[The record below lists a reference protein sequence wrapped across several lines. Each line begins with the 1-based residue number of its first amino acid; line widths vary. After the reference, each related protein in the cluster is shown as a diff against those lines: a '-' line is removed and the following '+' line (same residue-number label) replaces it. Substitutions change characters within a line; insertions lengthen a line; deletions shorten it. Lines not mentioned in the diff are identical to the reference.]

1 MDARKRNPMTPEQ
14 IIKDFI
20 KGTQRHAAYF
30 ESVDIADHLSFHIDG
45 YKPDVLSSI
54 PEHSRNFMRALG
66 LTAEENPYFDKLI
79 DQRRPGE
86 TKKVQQHRRII
97 YSSITKEPFGKVI
110 NSLNKI
116 VRSDDWKIDYSNA
129 EAIQQEGEN
138 LEDYAEKNYPG
149 FGSVTNWAYTFGL
162 KKMLADPNGLIVTI
176 PINFEDEANEFLK
189 PVATFVHSKDVIFY
203 EPDHMVAYKSNRV
216 VSIPVGKQTIQ
227 VPVYVIISRE
237 AIWETH
243 QIDGDGNMG
252 LDEKHQFAEPMFPV
266 IKTGGIIDKI
276 INNIPLYNSFLDP
289 MLPSSDEAAREYSDM
304 QAEVLLHI
312 HSTLAVIQGDN
323 CAKCKGTGLLVQK
336 EGKPLVCGDCKGK
349 GALSINPYEQIVVR
363 VRGIDKQQLPFPP
376 AQYITKS
383 TEIAKLQNERIAD
396 HKFNALASVNMEFLA
411 KTPLSE
417 SGVAK
422 QVDKEELNNFV
433 YGVAFHLVRNMLD
446 PIYVFITNYR
456 YSLVITDEDKR
467 KKLLPL
473 IQVPEHFDL
482 LTENALIEQIKLAKE
497 ASIDPTIVKEM
508 QVDYINKKF
517 RDQTDVRKE
526 LIASIDVNPF
536 PTSTSEEII
545 EMEMNRDITKEDAVQ
560 SIYASFF
567 VQMLVE
573 KDKTFLDL
581 DFEKQLELVREM
593 TQEKVEELEPE
604 PVEIPV
610 EPDGDTSADTQG
622 TDGVS

>member
-1 MDARKRNPMTPEQ
+1 MDARKIKSMTPQE
-14 IIKDFI
+14 IIQHYI
-20 KGTQRHAAYF
+20 KGTRRHAAYF
-30 ESVDIADHLSFHIDG
+30 EGVDIANHLSFHIDG
-45 YKPDVLSSI
+45 YKPDTLKNI
-54 PEHSRNFMRALG
+54 PDHAKDFMRLLG
-66 LTAEENPYFDKLI
+66 LSTDENPYFQKLI
-79 DQRRPGE
+79 DERRPGE
-86 TKKVQQHRRII
+86 TKKIQEHRRII

-116 VRSDDWKIDYSNA
+116 VRSDDWKIDYSDSDT
-129 EAIQQEGEN
+129 IDQKGEN

-149 FGSVTNWAYTFGL
+149 FGSLTNWAYTFGL

-176 PINFEDEANEFLK
+176 PINFEAATNEFLK
-189 PVATFVHSKDVIFY
+189 PVAIYVKSENVVFY
-203 EPDHMVAYKSNRV
+203 EPGHMVAYKSSRV
-216 VSIPVGKQTIQ
+216 IDLQLGKQVIQ
-227 VPVYVIISRE
+227 VPVYVIISTE
-237 AIWETH
+237 FIWETH
-243 QIDGDGNMG
+243 QIDKDGNMG
-252 LDEKHQFAEPMFPV
+252 LDEKLKFTEPMFPV
-266 IKTGGIIDKI
+266 IQNGGVIDRL
-276 INNIPLYNSFLDP
+276 INNIPIYNSFLDP

-323 CAKCKGTGLLVQK
+323 CAKCKGTGQIPK
-336 EGKPLVCGDCKGK
+336 EGGAITCGDCKGK
-349 GALSINPYEQIVVR
+349 GALSVNPYEQIVVR

-383 TEIAKLQNERIAD
+383 TDIAKLQNERIKD

-433 YGVAFHLVRNMLD
+433 YSVAFHLVRNMLD
-446 PIYVFITNYR
+446 PIYKFITNYR
-456 YSLVITDEDKR
+456 YALLIPNIDKR
-467 KKLLPL
+467 KELLPL

-482 LTENALIEQIKLAKE
+482 LTENNMIEQIKQAKE

-536 PTSTSEEII
+536 PTSTTEEII
-545 EMEMNRDITKEDAVQ
+545 EMEMNRDITKEDAVT
-560 SIYASFF
+560 SIYASYF
-567 VQMLVE
+567 VQKLVE
-573 KDKTFLDL
+573 EDKKFLDL
-581 DFEKQLELVREM
+581 NFKQQLEKVRAM
-593 TQEKVEELEPE
+593 TNEKVKELKPE
-604 PVEIPV
+604 PVLIPV
-610 EPDGDTSADTQG
+610 EPDGNTPTEPKGAN
-622 TDGVS
+622 GVS